1 MSLRS
6 VFILS
11 FLFFLLNSICPVP
24 FPGASLW
31 AVSAAQAQSTP
42 AEIQTKTS
50 KKQTRHAGVRTRVV
64 TRKKNVPSEFLM
76 ISVPTYNDSAI
87 VEIAETFGPY
97 RGGERAVGAGMIVS
111 SLSQTIGRGLG
122 REER

>member
-6 VFILS
+6 VFTLS
-11 FLFFLLNSICPVP
+11 FLFFLLTSICPIP

-64 TRKKNVPSEFLM
+64 TRKKNVQSEFMM
-76 ISVPTYNDSAI
+76 ISVPTYTDSDI
-87 VEIAETFGPY
+87 VEIAEAFGQY
-97 RGGERAVGAGMIVS
+97 
-111 SLSQTIGRGLG
+111 QIGRAHV
-122 REER
+122 